1 MVCLLTLSI
10 NLKSDVLSKVNSAVL
25 KVARQT
31 WAFLVAYS
39 KDPTKKKSCNTISIT
54 TIPYK
59 WALTVFSFCKY
70 LRV

>member
-1 MVCLLTLSI
+1 MACLSTLSI

-39 KDPTKKKSCNTISIT
+39 KDPTKKNLVIQFQLQ
-54 TIPYK
+54 PYP
-59 WALTVFSFCKY
+59 TNGH
-70 LRV
+70 